1 MIVLPPLSSS
11 SYQSQPTRQNV
22 PNQPNSAKPAESA
35 PTAFEPIRI
44 HRIISAATAASC
56 HSPYRRSDDGAVSYV
71 RLKFNQSQHQSPPAY
86 QPWAPR
92 SRRWRRQHHPTDAN
106 NNNITLKS
114 STNNKNNNRS
124 NSRTEQAPPKSPANL
139 RYTSRVIISDDFS
152 QVDIRADEGEVEAV
166 SREGEFCSVF
176 IIF

>member
-11 SYQSQPTRQNV
+11 SYQSPPARQNV

-35 PTAFEPIRI
+35 AFEPIRT

-86 QPWAPR
+86 QPWTPR
-92 SRRWRRQHHPTDAN
+92 SRRWRRHHPTDAN

-176 IIF
+176 VIF